1 VTLYDH
7 IELFQTIWIFVIGL
21 PKFVA
26 HTRFNGNHFLSLSYD
41 EFDLSEF
48 LLVFTLVFLK
58 RLFFL
63 SFRPITY
70 ECYIHKELEYDV
82 CLFCKLP

>member
-48 LLVFTLVFLK
+48 LLVFTLVF
-58 RLFFL
+58 FENVVF
-63 SFRPITY
+63 PIS
-70 ECYIHKELEYDV
+70 
-82 CLFCKLP
+82 